1 MKRTV
6 ILLILIVG
14 MFSFGNN
21 SQNDL
26 ELEKEVKKVIN
37 DFNQTEKDKL
47 FSELMKKKIK
57 INI

>member
-26 ELEKEVKKVIN
+26 ELEKKVKKIIN
-37 DFNQTEKDKL
+37 DFN
-47 FSELMKKKIK
+47 
-57 INI
+57 